1 MRRGVKIVLAV
12 VGGLIAALV
21 LLLAGLT
28 LLGFGHLSI
37 RTPVAQRAEFDCASC
52 GTYPGRLVADGHD
65 LVRGDGSAVR
75 LRGVM
80 VPALE
85 RLSEQGR
92 LRPELFRTIAAAGAN
107 VVRLPVDPET
117 WLSDPEYVARFLDP
131 AVRWA
136 GDAGLYAIV
145 DLHMIGNVETGAGQ
159 AMPASPALPLA
170 EGFWSAVSAYF
181 RAAPHTLFEVF
192 NEPAGITADA
202 WQPVAAD
209 LVRTIRAGGAQQL
222 VIVGG
227 VDFASDASWVADS
240 PIADD
245 NVAYAVHVYPG
256 TSVDWGRS
264 FGAIA
269 ARYPVLVTEWG
280 FMDENPSRS
289 QGYLNGSQATYGDR
303 LMAFLNERGIG
314 WVACWWDTEWEPP
327 MLSRDGT
334 SYTRLGQFVVQQLRN
349 R

>member
-1 MRRGVKIVLAV
+1 MKRVVKVFVTVI
-12 VGGLIAALV
+12 GGLVAALV

-37 RTPVAQRAEFDCASC
+37 RTPVDQRAEFDCGSC
-52 GTYPGRLVADGHD
+52 GTYSERLVADGHD
-65 LVRGDGSAVR
+65 LVRSDGSTVT

-85 RLSEQGR
+85 RLSDKGR
-92 LRPELFRTIAAAGAN
+92 LGLELFRSIAAAGAN

-117 WLSDPEYVARFLDP
+117 WRTDPEYLARYLDP

-136 GDAGLYAIV
+136 GEAGLYAIV
-145 DLHMIGNVETGAGQ
+145 DLHMIGNVVTGTGQ
-159 AMPASPALPLA
+159 AMPEAPARPLV
-170 EGFWSAVSAYF
+170 EGFWRAVAAYF
-181 RAAPHTLFEVF
+181 RAAPHTLFEIF
-192 NEPAGITADA
+192 NEPAGIAADA

-227 VDFASDASWVADS
+227 VDFASDASWVANT

-256 TSVDWGRS
+256 TSIDWRRS
-264 FGAIA
+264 FGELA
-269 ARYPVLVTEWG
+269 ARHPVLVTEWG
-280 FMDENPSRS
+280 FMDENPSPS

-303 LMAFLNERGIG
+303 LMAFLGERGIG
-314 WVACWWDTEWEPP
+314 WVACWWDAEREPP
-327 MLSRDGT
+327 MLSGDGT
-334 SYTRLGQFVVQQLRN
+334 SYTKLGQFVVQQLADR
-349 R
+349 